1 MKTVA
6 VVPVKSLSQA
16 KTRLA
21 NILSPEERALLVLDM
36 LSHVL
41 DTLRASREIDEVAVI
56 SPQPSELRLPPG
68 VTPILQA
75 RHGLNDLLE
84 QGREWAIRRDADAL
98 LVLFVDLPLIS
109 SGDISRM
116 VKLGEKE
123 GTVVLAPDRHGSG
136 TNSMLAHPVTL
147 ARFAF
152 GPASFD
158 THRVAA
164 MHAGANLEIYS
175 SPGTSLDIDT
185 LDDLDYL
192 DAHRIST
199 AMEYAF
205 S

>member
-1 MKTVA
+1 LKTVA
-6 VVPVKSLSQA
+6 VVPVKSLGEA
-16 KTRLA
+16 KSRLS
-21 NILSPEERALLVLDM
+21 NILSPDERALLVLDM

-41 DTLRASREIDEVAVI
+41 DTLRSSPAIDEVAVI
-56 SPQPSELRLPPG
+56 SPQPPELRLPTS
-68 VTPILQA
+68 VAPILQT
-75 RHGLNDLLE
+75 RQGLNDLLE
-84 QGREWAIRRDADAL
+84 QGGEWAVERGADAL

-109 SGDISRM
+109 PGDISRM
-116 VKLGEKE
+116 VKLGEKSN
-123 GTVVLAPDRHGSG
+123 TIVLAPDRHGSG
-136 TNSMLAHPVTL
+136 TNSMLAHPVAL

-158 THRVAA
+158 AHRAAA
-164 MHAGANLEIYS
+164 MHAGANLEIYR

-192 DAHRIST
+192 HAHRIST

>member
-1 MKTVA
+1 LKTVA
-6 VVPVKSLSQA
+6 VVPVKSLSEA
-16 KTRLA
+16 KSRLS

-41 DTLRASREIDEVAVI
+41 GTLRSSPEIDEVAVI
-56 SPQPSELRLPPG
+56 SPQPSELRLPP
-68 VTPILQA
+68 TIAPIVQA
-75 RHGLNDLLE
+75 RQGLNDLLG
-84 QGREWAIRRDADAL
+84 QGGEWASERGADAL
-98 LVLFVDLPLIS
+98 LVLFADLPLIS
-109 SGDISRM
+109 PGDISRM
-116 VKLGEKE
+116 VKLGEGD
-123 GTVVLAPDRHGSG
+123 GTIVLAPDRHGTG
-136 TNSMLAHPVTL
+136 TNSMLAHPITL

-158 THRVAA
+158 AHRVAA
-164 MHAGANLEIYS
+164 MHAGANLEIYR